1 MSRPI
6 SASIPK
12 NCHRKWWISIPSIL
26 ALICCVILPSGVSA
40 QDSSP
45 QTEASPP
52 APPQQEP
59 SQHLIL
65 VIGAPGTEEYATNF
79 RTWAGRWEEAA
90 QRAGIVCTVIGKNSS
105 ENADTATPAGTTE
118 PSAVPPITPA
128 IAPANIPEE
137 ADAAMLVKAIEA
149 QGSAKSSE
157 PLWVVYLGHGTFDGR
172 TASWNL
178 RGPDITADQLATAG
192 QKLQRPLAMVV
203 CSSCSAPFINALSAP
218 DRIVVTATKDGNQ
231 IQYSRFGDA
240 MSTAISTLEAD
251 INRDGQTSLLEA
263 WLFASRRT
271 AEFYKTEGRLATE
284 HSLLDDNGDGK
295 GVRSELYVG
304 DRVVDNAENPDVM
317 DGRSAARWHFIRSDE
332 ERRLSPE
339 QREKR
344 DALEGQLEDLRK
356 LKSSLPEDEY
366 LTLLENIAV
375 QLSEIYEAAGK

>member
-1 MSRPI
+1 M
-6 SASIPK
+6 AK
-12 NCHRKWWISIPSIL
+12 NCHRKWWISIPGLL
-26 ALICCVILPSGVSA
+26 ALSCCAILPSGVSA
-40 QDSSP
+40 QDTLP
-45 QTEASPP
+45 QTEASPQ
-52 APPQQEP
+52 APPQPEL

-90 QRAGIVCTVIGKNSS
+90 QRAGISHTVIGKSSS
-105 ENADTATPAGTTE
+105 ETADTATPAGTTE
-118 PSAVPPITPA
+118 PTAVPSITPA
-128 IAPANIPEE
+128 IAPANTPQE

-178 RGPDITADQLATAG
+178 RGPDVSADQLAAAG

-203 CSSCSAPFINALSAP
+203 CSSCSAPFLNALSAP

-284 HSLLDDNGDGK
+284 HSLLDDNGDAK

-304 DRVVDNAENPDVM
+304 DRVVDSAETPELI
-317 DGRSAARWHFIRSDE
+317 DGRNAARWHFVRSDE
-332 ERRLSPE
+332 ERRLTSE
-339 QREKR
+339 QRERR
-344 DALEGQLEDLRK
+344 DTLEAQLEDLRK
-356 LKSSLPEDEY
+356 LKSSLPEHEY
-366 LTLLENIAV
+366 LMRLENIAV
-375 QLSEIYEAAGK
+375 KLSEIYEAAGK

>member
-1 MSRPI
+1 M
-6 SASIPK
+6 SIPVL
-12 NCHRKWWISIPSIL
+12 L
-26 ALICCVILPSGVSA
+26 ALSCCVILPSGVSA
-40 QDSSP
+40 QDASP
-45 QTEASPP
+45 QTEVSPP
-52 APPQQEP
+52 EASQPEP

-65 VIGAPGTEEYATNF
+65 VIGAPGTEEYAKNF

-90 QRAGIVCTVIGKNSS
+90 QRAGIACTVIGKNSS

-118 PSAVPPITPA
+118 PTAVPSITPA
-128 IAPANIPEE
+128 IAPANTPGE

-149 QGSAKSSE
+149 QGSTKSSE

-178 RGPDITADQLATAG
+178 RGPDITAEQLATAG

-203 CSSCSAPFINALSAP
+203 CSSCSAPFLNALSAP

-304 DRVVDNAENPDVM
+304 DRVVDNAEDPDVI
-317 DGRSAARWHFIRSDE
+317 DGRNAARWHFIRSDE
-332 ERRLSPE
+332 ERRLSPD

-375 QLSEIYEAAGK
+375 KLSEIYEAAGK

>member
-128 IAPANIPEE
+128 IAPANTPGE

-149 QGSAKSSE
+149 QGSTKSSE

-304 DRVVDNAENPDVM
+304 DRVVDNAENPDVI

-375 QLSEIYEAAGK
+375 KLSEIYEAAGK

>member
-65 VIGAPGTEEYATNF
+65 VIGAPGTEEYAKNF

-304 DRVVDNAENPDVM
+304 DRVVDNAENPDVI

-356 LKSSLPEDEY
+356 LKNSLPEDEY

-375 QLSEIYEAAGK
+375 KLSEIYEAAGK

>member
-1 MSRPI
+1 M
-6 SASIPK
+6 AK
-12 NCHRKWWISIPSIL
+12 NCHRKWWISIPGIL
-26 ALICCVILPSGVSA
+26 ALSCCAILPSGVSA
-40 QDSSP
+40 QDTLP

-52 APPQQEP
+52 APPQPEL

-65 VIGAPGTEEYATNF
+65 VIGAPGTEEYAEKF

-90 QRAGIVCTVIGKNSS
+90 QRAGISRTVIGKSSS
-105 ENADTATPAGTTE
+105 ETADTATPAGTTE
-118 PSAVPPITPA
+118 PTAVPSITPA
-128 IAPANIPEE
+128 IAPANTPQE

-172 TASWNL
+172 TAGWNL
-178 RGPDITADQLATAG
+178 RGPDVTADQLATAG
-192 QKLQRPLAMVV
+192 QKLQRPLAILV
-203 CSSCSAPFINALSAP
+203 CSSCSAPFLNALSAP

-284 HSLLDDNGDGK
+284 HSLLDDNGDAK

-304 DRVVDNAENPDVM
+304 DRVVDSAETPELI
-317 DGRSAARWHFIRSDE
+317 DGRNAARWHFVRSDE
-332 ERRLSPE
+332 ERRLTSE
-339 QREKR
+339 QRERR
-344 DALEGQLEDLRK
+344 DTLEGQLEDLRK

-366 LTLLENIAV
+366 LTRLENIAV
-375 QLSEIYEAAGK
+375 KLSEIYEAAGK